1 MPRTPTELAAPLA
14 AGRNGPAVVVA
25 ADSARARVFRA
36 GTPDAPLEEVDALL
50 NPEARLHE
58 GDLVEDS
65 AGRRGTR
72 PTQAKRSALGGET
85 AKRHRAEEFAAL
97 VCDRVARQLR
107 AARAGRLYL
116 VAEPEFLGLLRR
128 RFGRSVLRQVA
139 GAVAKSV
146 ADQPP
151 GRIRAVLPARL

>member
-1 MPRTPTELAAPLA
+1 MRPTVGKA
-14 AGRNGPAVVVA
+14 GPAVVVA

-36 GTPDAPLEEVDALL
+36 GTPDAPLEEVEALV

-58 GDLVEDS
+58 HDLVEDS

-85 AKRHRAEEFAAL
+85 AKRHRAEEFAAA
-97 VCDRVARQLR
+97 VCERAGRQLR
-107 AARAGRLYL
+107 AAHARRLYL

-128 RFGRSVLRQVA
+128 TLDRSLLRQVA

-146 ADQPP
+146 TGKPA
-151 GRIRAVLPARL
+151 GRIRAALPSRL

>member
-1 MPRTPTELAAPLA
+1 MAPA

-25 ADSARARVFRA
+25 ADSARARLFRA
-36 GTPDAPLEEVDALL
+36 GTPDAPLEEVDELL

-85 AKRHRAEEFAAL
+85 AKRHRAEEFAAV
-97 VCDRVARQLR
+97 VCEHATWQLR
-107 AARAGRLYL
+107 AAHAHRLYL

-128 RFGRSVLRQVA
+128 TLDRSVLKQVA

-146 ADQPP
+146 TGKPA
-151 GRIRAVLPARL
+151 GRIRAALPDRL

>member
-1 MPRTPTELAAPLA
+1 MRPSVGKA
-14 AGRNGPAVVVA
+14 GPAVVVA

-36 GTPDAPLEEVDALL
+36 GTPDAPLEEVDALV

-58 GDLVEDS
+58 HDIVEDS

-85 AKRHRAEEFAAL
+85 AKRHRAEEFAAA
-97 VCDRVARQLR
+97 VCEHATHQLR
-107 AARAGRLYL
+107 AARADRLYL

-128 RFGRSVLRQVA
+128 TLDRSVLRQVV
-139 GAVAKSV
+139 GSVAKSV
-146 ADQPP
+146 TSKQPS
-151 GRIRAVLPARL
+151 RIRAALPSRL

>member
-1 MPRTPTELAAPLA
+1 MREPA
-14 AGRNGPAVVVA
+14 AGRNGPAVVIA
-25 ADSARARVFRA
+25 ADSARARLFRA
-36 GTPDAPLEEVDALL
+36 GTPDGPLEELEALV
-50 NPEARLHE
+50 NPQARLHE

-85 AKRHRAEEFAAL
+85 AKRHRAEEFAVA
-97 VCDRVARQLR
+97 VCDRAARQLR
-107 AARAGRLYL
+107 ATRARRLYL

-128 RFGRSVLRQVA
+128 CLDRSALRRVA

-146 ADQPP
+146 TGKPA
-151 GRIRAVLPARL
+151 GRIRAALPSRL